1 MVDPYT
7 YQTARD
13 LFEAA
18 RSARFEERR
27 TMRTIGEMRAR
38 EGLRARACGAG
49 GGGRPQDDPMRATDQ
64 RIDYERVCRR
74 RVEEDRALVG
84 FAEKVLFGDGGDG
97 GLASLMGGMPY
108 ADVLHCYYCEAM
120 TWQETAQTVGMSR
133 RWCQDA
139 ASIAL
144 DTIDHDGL
152 WRSMVGIG
160 RAEG

>member
-7 YQTARD
+7 FQTARD

-18 RSARFEERR
+18 RDARIEERR

-38 EGLRARACGAG
+38 EGLRARACGHG
-49 GGGRPQDDPMRATDQ
+49 GGTPQPDSMRATDQ

-74 RVEEDRALVG
+74 KVEEDRALVG
-84 FAEKVLFGDGGDG
+84 FAERVLFGDDGDG
-97 GLASLMGGMPY
+97 GLASLLRGKPY

-120 TWQETAQTVGMSR
+120 TWRATSQTLGMSM

-139 ASIAL
+139 ASTAL
-144 DTIDHDGL
+144 ETIDHDGL
-152 WRSMVGIG
+152 WRALLGIG
-160 RAEG
+160 RADR